1 MTAPEPKILWR
12 SHSPTICSELST
24 SVQLPSVYKTI
35 VGELEL
41 SRDEVDLPAWNVA
54 NEVIDGFAVEKF
66 SAAVAPSPDAFKQ
79 LAGR

>member
-1 MTAPEPKILWR
+1 M
-12 SHSPTICSELST
+12 
-24 SVQLPSVYKTI
+24 QLPSVYKTI

-66 SAAVAPSPDAFKQ
+66 SAAVAPSPDAFK
-79 LAGR
+79 